1 MQNSSQITTLNI
13 AFAPFII
20 RVARLRTLVV
30 RSAVRNLLKTLYPRA
45 NDHVMVD
52 TQCRLIRRARN
63 ASGETMEG
71 GDETHNADR
80 SENGE
85 FSNFRDE
92 QGA

>member
-1 MQNSSQITTLNI
+1 
-13 AFAPFII
+13 
-20 RVARLRTLVV
+20 
-30 RSAVRNLLKTLYPRA
+30 
-45 NDHVMVD
+45 MVD